1 MVSNNP
7 LSVDEYGFVA
17 KTSCTWCWRSDL
29 CRLRYSLTFT
39 GTYIVYNGNKDMKKT
54 RRPGGG
60 RKPSKPEYS
69 AAKNLA
75 QQMKAAADLYTD
87 KMSLQAIADALSL
100 NPIKVRK
107 LLVTAGVYESDT
119 AKLVQQ
125 TFGSFR
131 STQNYSTA
139 VTSTMSALR
148 LSRPSVTS
156 YLPYEKGVYF
166 PEEAEAANISAG
178 AERQRH
184 YRAVVA
190 LRKDPCEEN
199 LWKCVVAF
207 RGYKFK
213 TMSGLPFTYTLK
225 KGRGDEFTKEL
236 WIDRR
241 EESKSLAWSS
251 VMLAYHNI
259 GKIGEVV
266 DRPKALG
273 DIRGVSYIYGLFYRF
288 GLIDVPDKI
297 KEKMGEKEH

>member
-1 MVSNNP
+1 MGEKIP
-7 LSVDEYGFVA
+7 YKA
-17 KTSCTWCWRSDL
+17 RK
-29 CRLRYSLTFT
+29 
-39 GTYIVYNGNKDMKKT
+39 
-54 RRPGGG
+54 PGGG
-60 RKPSKPEYS
+60 RKKLKPEYN
-69 AAKNLA
+69 AGKNLKEL
-75 QQMKAAADLYTD
+75 MDAAAILYKDEMT
-87 KMSLQAIADALSL
+87 MQAIADALSL

-107 LLVTAGVYESDT
+107 LLITAGVYKSDT

-125 TFGSFR
+125 MFGSFR
-131 STQNYSTA
+131 STQSYFDA
-139 VTSTMSALR
+139 VTSTMAALQ
-148 LSRPSVTS
+148 LSNSSVTS

-166 PEEAEAANISAG
+166 PEDADATNISTG

-190 LRKDPCEEN
+190 LKKNPCEEN

-213 TMSGLPFTYTLK
+213 TMSGLLFTYKLK

-241 EESKSLAWSS
+241 EDSKSLAWSS

-266 DRPKALG
+266 VRPKVLG
-273 DIRGVSYIYGLFYRF
+273 DIRGVSYIYGMFYRF
-288 GLIDVPDKI
+288 GLIDVPGKVREQMS
-297 KEKMGEKEH
+297 K

>member
-1 MVSNNP
+1 M
-7 LSVDEYGFVA
+7 
-17 KTSCTWCWRSDL
+17 
-29 CRLRYSLTFT
+29 
-39 GTYIVYNGNKDMKKT
+39 GNT
-54 RRPGGG
+54 RKPGGG

-69 AAKNLA
+69 ATKNLV
-75 QQMKAAADLYTD
+75 QQMEAAAELYTD
-87 KMSLQAIADALSL
+87 RMSLQAIADALSL

-107 LLVTAGVYESDT
+107 LLITAEVYESDT
-119 AKLVQQ
+119 ARLVRQ
-125 TFGSFR
+125 TFHSFR
-131 STQNYSTA
+131 ETQDYSTA
-139 VTSTMSALR
+139 VTSTMAVLR

-166 PEEAEAANISAG
+166 PEEAEATNISAG

-184 YRAVVA
+184 YRAVTA
-190 LRKDPCEEN
+190 LKKNPCEEN

-213 TMSGLPFTYTLK
+213 TLSGLPFTYKLK

-241 EESKSLAWSS
+241 EDSKSLAWSS
-251 VMLAYHNI
+251 VILAYHNI

-273 DIRGVSYIYGLFYRF
+273 DIMGVSYIYGLFYRF
-288 GLIDVPDKI
+288 GLIDVPKKV
-297 KEKMGEKEH
+297 KEKMTKR

>member
-29 CRLRYSLTFT
+29 CRLRYSLIFT

-69 AAKNLA
+69 AAKNLT
-75 QQMKAAADLYTD
+75 QQMKAAAGLYTD

-107 LLVTAGVYESDT
+107 LLITAGVYESDT

-125 TFGSFR
+125 TFNAFR
-131 STQNYSTA
+131 ETQSYSAA
-139 VTSTMSALR
+139 VTSTMSALQ

-184 YRAVVA
+184 YRAVAA
-190 LRKDPCEEN
+190 LKKNPCEEN

-241 EESKSLAWSS
+241 EDSKSLAWSS

-288 GLIDVPDKI
+288 GLIDVPDKV
-297 KEKMGEKEH
+297 KEKMAKQ